1 VVGIRTG
8 VKARRPARTN
18 PVIGGGRGGST
29 NAESMLA
36 KVLSILAGAI
46 LMATIVNPV
55 EAGDKEPQVTTL
67 SNGFTVLVQEDDRFP
82 LVSFRLYVHAGS
94 AFEEVKLAGISH
106 LLEHMV
112 FKGTEGRGP
121 GDVAAEIEGAGG
133 SVNAAT
139 SFDYTVYTTDL
150 PATRWKLGM
159 DVVRD
164 MVFGA
169 TIEERELE
177 LEKDVVVSELHQ
189 RKDRP
194 QIRLFERL
202 QGLIF
207 ADTPYA
213 RPLGGTPETVQA
225 ITRKDIL
232 EYVHRLY
239 QPQSM
244 LLAVVGKVNADEVL
258 TEAEVL
264 FGGQG
269 NDRSVSPP
277 RLFPLAAP
285 DGPVVHVERG
295 PWNKIYLGM
304 AFPVPGSRSPDS
316 AGLEV
321 LSRILGGGKSSR
333 LYRKFK
339 YELGLVDD
347 ISVSTV
353 TMERLGMLYLSA
365 NLDPA
370 RLEVFWP
377 KLIQELAAVSPETFT
392 DEELDRAKLHIEDD
406 QLRARETLG
415 GLASKLGYYQFFENG
430 LEAEELFL
438 RQLASVDRKELS
450 SLAGEYLRPGRFR
463 VAALQPSQGG
473 LEAPEMEAA
482 VRSLWPSPRAEDV
495 KRSAGTKAG
504 KVETVELGKGRT
516 LVLLPDKTLPYV
528 ALDLVYAGG
537 DTLLSPDEQG
547 LAELAARTLIKGT
560 ASKSATEIQDFLADR
575 ASALNADGDRD
586 LFTVS
591 ARYPAR
597 FGGEILPLFREALE
611 SAAFAEEEV
620 EREKRNQTSAIKTAE
635 DQPLGLAFRR
645 LFPFLFRE
653 NPYGYYHL
661 GQPEMLAAYSRDNI
675 RTFWEK
681 QRRQPWTMAVCGD
694 FDRKAVLAM
703 ARDLAGKDG
712 DGKKKGVAAP
722 LWSPDQELDLKLEDR
737 NQAHL
742 LLLFKVPP
750 LGDPDTAGLRLLR
763 TILAGQGGLL
773 FRELRDEQG
782 LGYTVTAFLW
792 QRPEAGFLA
801 FYIGTTPDKTE
812 QALEG
817 FRDAVEA
824 LRDTELGEGEVE
836 RGKSLLTGDYYHDHQ
851 TLGSRSREA
860 AVLPTRGFKLDMN
873 RKMIEAAQKLTAKD
887 LMRLA
892 RSVLVWDER
901 YLLRV
906 LP

>member
-1 VVGIRTG
+1 
-8 VKARRPARTN
+8 
-18 PVIGGGRGGST
+18 
-29 NAESMLA
+29 M
-36 KVLSILAGAI
+36 
-46 LMATIVNPV
+46 
-55 EAGDKEPQVTTL
+55 
-67 SNGFTVLVQEDDRFP
+67 
-82 LVSFRLYVHAGS
+82 SFRLYVHAGS
-94 AFEEVKLAGISH
+94 AFEEAEHAGISH

-121 GDVAAEIEGAGG
+121 GEVAAEIEGAGG

-139 SFDYTVYTTDL
+139 SFDYTVYTTDI
-150 PATRWKLGM
+150 PAARWKLGM
-159 DVVRD
+159 GVVRD

-169 TIEERELE
+169 TVEERELE

-194 QIRLFERL
+194 PVRLFETL
-202 QGLIF
+202 QGLAF
-207 ADTPYA
+207 AGTPYA
-213 RPLGGTPETVQA
+213 RPLGGTPETVEGL
-225 ITRKDIL
+225 TREDIL
-232 EYVHRLY
+232 EYVRRLY

-244 LLAVVGKVNADEVL
+244 LLAVCGKVNADEVL
-258 TEAEVL
+258 AEAEAL
-264 FGGQG
+264 FGKRG

-277 RLFPLAAP
+277 APFPLAAP
-285 DGPVVHVERG
+285 DGPVVRVERG
-295 PWNKIYLGM
+295 PWNKTYLGM
-304 AFPVPGSRSPDS
+304 AFPIPGSRSPDS

-321 LSRILGGGKSSR
+321 LARILGGGKSSR

-347 ISVSTV
+347 ISVSAV
-353 TMERLGMLYLSA
+353 TMERLGMLYFTA
-365 NLDPA
+365 TLDPA
-370 RLEVFWP
+370 RLEAFWP
-377 KLIQELAAVSPETFT
+377 ELMRELSSLSPAAFT
-392 DEELDRAKLHIEDD
+392 GEELDRAKLHIEDD
-406 QLRARETLG
+406 LLQARETLG
-415 GLASKLGYYQFFENG
+415 GLASKLGYYQFFEHG

-438 RQLASVDRKELS
+438 RQLASVDREELA
-450 SLAGEYLRPGRFR
+450 SLAEAYLRPGRFR
-463 VAALQPSQGG
+463 VAALQPAEGG

-482 VRSLWPSPRAEDV
+482 VLSLWPERGAEAE
-495 KRSAGTKAG
+495 KSFPGAEAEE
-504 KVETVELGKGRT
+504 VETVDMGKGRK

-547 LAELAARTLIKGT
+547 LAELAARTLVKGT
-560 ASKSATEIQDFLADR
+560 ASRNATEMQDFLADR
-575 ASALNADGDRD
+575 ASALNADADRD

-597 FGGEILPLFREALE
+597 FGADILPLFREALAN
-611 SAAFAEEEV
+611 AAFAEGEV
-620 EREKRNQTSAIKTAE
+620 EREKRNQTSAVRTAE

-645 LFPFLFRE
+645 LFPFLFRDH
-653 NPYGYYHL
+653 PYGYYHL
-661 GQPEMLAAYSRDNI
+661 GQPETFDAYSRDSI
-675 RTFWEK
+675 QAFWEK

-694 FDRKAVLAM
+694 FDRDAVLAL
-703 ARDLAGKDG
+703 ARDLARKGGDAERRDG
-712 DGKKKGVAAP
+712 PSP
-722 LWSPDQELDLKLEDR
+722 LWSPERELDLKLEDR

-750 LGDPDTAGLRLLR
+750 LGHPDTAGLRLLR

-801 FYIGTTPDKTE
+801 FYIGTSPDKTE

-824 LRDTELGEGEVE
+824 LRDTELGEGDVE
-836 RGKSLLTGDYYHDHQ
+836 RGKNLLAGDYYNDHQ
-851 TLGSRSREA
+851 TLSSRSREA
-860 AVLPTRGFKLDMN
+860 AVLPTRGLGLDMN
-873 RKMIEAAQKLTAKD
+873 RKVIEEARKLTAKD
-887 LMRLA
+887 LRRLA
-892 RSVLVWDER
+892 RSRLVWDKG

-906 LP
+906 SP